1 MYEDKFLD
9 LVGVPFCDGGRDL
22 SGLDCWGLTREI
34 YSRFGYD
41 FPLYEISCYD
51 IVNVN
56 QEMERNRAFWK
67 RHFPPNIPVPSV
79 VTFKISSPVI
89 NHVGVFIGEG
99 RFIHTRE
106 LTGTVI
112 EKLDSPVWRH
122 RIEGFYTPCKQ
133 I

>member
-9 LVGVPFCDGGRDL
+9 LVGVPFRDGGRDL

-51 IVNVN
+51 TMNVN

-67 RHFPPNIPVPSV
+67 QHFPPKIPVPCV
-79 VTFKISSPVI
+79 ITFKISSPVI